1 MEIITCNNCCCNPI
15 IIRGST
21 GATGAT
27 GATGNTGATGPTGPT
42 GPTGATG
49 ATGTAGIA
57 ETLEIGT
64 TSTLEPGE
72 FATVTDSGVRNNHV
86 FNFAIPQGFVWE
98 KGEKGEKGEPGEDGA
113 CGETGAT
120 GPTGPT
126 GATGAKGA
134 TGATGQKG
142 ATGSTG
148 ATGPC
153 GCTGPTGPTGAQ
165 GLKGETGAAGATGST
180 GPTGAT
186 GAKGAT
192 GATGA
197 SGATGATGATGPK
210 CCGTIHC
217 ISSLIAKSDYFDTF
231 KQNTV
236 LPVTCK
242 DITVNED
249 NIVINEVGTY
259 LISGSCNVD
268 ARCGKGLGGGASLQ
282 INGETTKEFSLFVYS
297 GRAQTIY
304 DEALLNL
311 NAGDVLKFAF
321 LGKDLDYK
329 AENLKLRIK
338 KLDFTD

>member
-72 FATVTDSGVRNNHV
+72 FATVTDSGVGNNHV
-86 FNFAIPQGFVWE
+86 FNFAIPQGFVGE

-126 GATGAKGA
+126 GATGATGATDA
-134 TGATGQKG
+134 TGAQGI
-142 ATGSTG
+142 
-148 ATGPC
+148 
-153 GCTGPTGPTGAQ
+153 Q
-165 GLKGETGAAGATGST
+165 GLKGETGAT